1 MEQKEKIKYQ
11 RNCLLGTLGA
21 ALLIVGDLCISIVPA
36 SPADKGLYVRGA
48 YLNGDFQLWRVA
60 LLLVT
65 GLVGMF
71 FYAFGI
77 DAISEQ
83 ILPKY
88 RMNSCYGKLSVGQS
102 SGFVASAATLHFL
115 VGTLAYWVTYLSEH
129 IGREQAI
136 AYVDDYY
143 NLLFPAVSI
152 VYIPTAL
159 LMLTSLIS
167 LLAGRTVMKRSMIVF
182 HIITW
187 QLIFVLIPDIRQA
200 MGADIS
206 TLDYVF
212 SQASGNTACL
222 IWLVASFVY
231 SKRNSN

>member
-1 MEQKEKIKYQ
+1 M
-11 RNCLLGTLGA
+11 
-21 ALLIVGDLCISIVPA
+21 
-36 SPADKGLYVRGA
+36 RGA

-88 RMNSCYGKLSVGQS
+88 RKTKALVKYAGLMY
-102 SGFVASAATLHFL
+102 VASAATLHFL

-152 VYIPTAL
+152 VYIPTAHAHK
-159 LMLTSLIS
+159 SYIA
-167 LLAGRTVMKRSMIVF
+167 AGRQNCHEEEHDR
-182 HIITW
+182 
-187 QLIFVLIPDIRQA
+187 
-200 MGADIS
+200 IS
-206 TLDYVF
+206 HHHMAAYICAH
-212 SQASGNTACL
+212 S
-222 IWLVASFVY
+222 
-231 SKRNSN
+231 

>member
-11 RNCLLGTLGA
+11 RNCLLGALGA

-88 RMNSCYGKLSVGQS
+88 RKTRALVQIRRAHVCRVRRDTAFSRGNTRLLGNLSV
-102 SGFVASAATLHFL
+102 
-115 VGTLAYWVTYLSEH
+115 
-129 IGREQAI
+129 
-136 AYVDDYY
+136 
-143 NLLFPAVSI
+143 
-152 VYIPTAL
+152 
-159 LMLTSLIS
+159 
-167 LLAGRTVMKRSMIVF
+167 
-182 HIITW
+182 
-187 QLIFVLIPDIRQA
+187 
-200 MGADIS
+200 
-206 TLDYVF
+206 
-212 SQASGNTACL
+212 
-222 IWLVASFVY
+222 
-231 SKRNSN
+231 

>member
-11 RNCLLGTLGA
+11 RNCLLGALGA
-21 ALLIVGDLCISIVPA
+21 ALLIVGDLCISIVLA

-88 RMNSCYGKLSVGQS
+88 RKTRALGKYTGLME
-102 SGFVASAATLHFL
+102 VASAATLH
-115 VGTLAYWVTYLSEH
+115 VRGGTLAYWVT
-129 IGREQAI
+129 
-136 AYVDDYY
+136 
-143 NLLFPAVSI
+143 
-152 VYIPTAL
+152 
-159 LMLTSLIS
+159 
-167 LLAGRTVMKRSMIVF
+167 
-182 HIITW
+182 
-187 QLIFVLIPDIRQA
+187 
-200 MGADIS
+200 
-206 TLDYVF
+206 
-212 SQASGNTACL
+212 
-222 IWLVASFVY
+222 
-231 SKRNSN
+231 

>member
-11 RNCLLGTLGA
+11 RNCLLGALGA

-88 RMNSCYGKLSVGQS
+88 RKTRALVKYAGLMY
-102 SGFVASAATLHFL
+102 VASAATLHFL

-129 IGREQAI
+129 IGREQA
-136 AYVDDYY
+136 
-143 NLLFPAVSI
+143 
-152 VYIPTAL
+152 
-159 LMLTSLIS
+159 MLTTTTI
-167 LLAGRTVMKRSMIVF
+167 
-182 HIITW
+182 
-187 QLIFVLIPDIRQA
+187 
-200 MGADIS
+200 
-206 TLDYVF
+206 
-212 SQASGNTACL
+212 C
-222 IWLVASFVY
+222 SFQP
-231 SKRNSN
+231 SA

>member
-11 RNCLLGTLGA
+11 RNCLLGALGA

-88 RMNSCYGKLSVGQS
+88 RKTRALVKYAGLMY
-102 SGFVASAATLHFL
+102 VASAATLHFL

-143 NLLFPAVSI
+143 I

>member
-1 MEQKEKIKYQ
+1 MEHKEKIKYQ
-11 RNCLLGTLGA
+11 RNCLLGALGA

-88 RMNSCYGKLSVGQS
+88 RKTRALVKYAGLMY
-102 SGFVASAATLHFL
+102 VASAATLHFL

-143 NLLFPAVSI
+143 NLLFPAASI

-187 QLIFVLIPDIRQA
+187 QLIFALIPDIRQA